1 MPSGGA
7 NQRNARYEKARPQ
20 ELRLSDELNAERRRN
35 QREGPHSCD
44 CSRIELKTFGFPDSD
59 INLLDSRTLL
69 SRE

>member
-7 NQRNARYEKARPQ
+7 DQRNARYEEARQ
-20 ELRLSDELNAERRRN
+20 ELRLSDKLDAKRRRN
-35 QREGPHSCD
+35 QWEGPHSCD